1 MANDNSNNNNT
12 TETTSTPATPVTPVR
27 QVKSFNKSIT
37 GKFVS
42 ADSASESMD
51 VALSAPML
59 GIISEG
65 LKGAITVVSMAGVA
79 ILGLVAW
86 GIQASKS
93 QPE

>member
-1 MANDNSNNNNT
+1 MANDNNSNT
-12 TETTSTPATPVTPVR
+12 TETTSTSTPVR
-27 QVKSFNKSIT
+27 QPKTFNKSIT

-65 LKGAITVVSMAGVA
+65 LKGAITVASMTGVA